1 MHLLAISLL
10 TILAGTLLLA
20 KFKKDIQGKLF
31 TCISWFFIAVGFILF
46 IGFIAAGICRMK
58 HHHFMHHHTYRFEMM
73 EKGHGCCPGDMM
85 EKGQEC
91 KMQGGCCCCP
101 QHMQGHPGS
110 LEQLPDA
117 VKQAFTKMFPAATD
131 VVIGME
137 NSDFEINFIDKAV
150 EMSANFDAAGK
161 WLETETEIKASDLPK
176 EVSASAAKNFPAYKI
191 SEVAKVETPDKGLCY
206 EMDVNNGKEG
216 FEVQI
221 SPKGDILNKK
231 PLKKEKEEEEK
242 DKD

>member
-1 MHLLAISLL
+1 
-10 TILAGTLLLA
+10 
-20 KFKKDIQGKLF
+20 
-31 TCISWFFIAVGFILF
+31 
-46 IGFIAAGICRMK
+46 
-58 HHHFMHHHTYRFEMM
+58 
-73 EKGHGCCPGDMM
+73 
-85 EKGQEC
+85 
-91 KMQGGCCCCP
+91 
-101 QHMQGHPGS
+101 MQGHPGS